1 MKGPNNHRLYPVLV
15 SSDEDGQEDP
25 TAQDEHEEDEDTA
38 DEDALHSNSN
48 NLRPSQPE
56 IRMEPNSIYERR
68 KAQVMLER
76 KWSARRQRARER
88 QRSSEAVFKY
98 SLWQRSVLSIGVGVV
113 VGIALVAILLWNREE
128 RLSGA
133 CPYVRTYVC
142 VSACTHASYRIRIM
156 PALLHLFLRALYMYV
171 CFSPLFVRICNA
183 MLRTY
188 CTYVCMSVHMCVH
201 LD

>member
-1 MKGPNNHRLYPVLV
+1 MKGPHNHRLYPVLV

-98 SLWQRSVLSIGVGVV
+98 SLWQQSAMSITVGVV
-113 VGIALVAILLWNREE
+113 VGIALVAVLLWNREE

-133 CPYVRTYVC
+133 CPYVC
-142 VSACTHASYRIRIM
+142 VPARTHASYRISTI
-156 PALLHLFLRALYMYV
+156 PACLHLFVCVLYICMYA
-171 CFSPLFVRICNA
+171 FLLFVRVCYA
-183 MLRTY
+183 ML
-188 CTYVCMSVHMCVH
+188 
-201 LD
+201 